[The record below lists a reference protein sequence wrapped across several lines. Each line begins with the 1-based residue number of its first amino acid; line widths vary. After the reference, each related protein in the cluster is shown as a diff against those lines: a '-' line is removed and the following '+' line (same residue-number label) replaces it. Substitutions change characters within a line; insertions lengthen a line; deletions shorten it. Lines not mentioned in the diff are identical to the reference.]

1 MNWDK
6 DLLFLYFLLYL
17 LITLKHKKMKAKLS
31 NYRQAPRKTRLVV
44 DCIRG
49 KKTKEAISIL
59 RGLDKKSALPIY
71 KLLLS
76 AISNAKQ
83 KGQKTEDLIVSKIF
97 VNEGIILKRF
107 RPRARGQVTPIRKR
121 SSIIE
126 LELK

>member
-1 MNWDK
+1 
-6 DLLFLYFLLYL
+6 
-17 LITLKHKKMKAKLS
+17 MKAKLS